1 MSGEIAV
8 RTVTEQAAR
17 FACRRHPVLIMEAS
31 YSREGGVQEVVGQP
45 EQITERPQVPWRL
58 RDLGLALGWVAAAA
72 IFTSIIVAIV
82 IIGPGSTTVRPAPQE
97 PMAQELRRVFG
108 VEPTGPLPALPL
120 PESKTETRDWTI
132 PLALGLSLPVEVA
145 FLGSAVWFGARRY
158 RRGWEVLG
166 FRRPLRGWWT
176 PVVVLLGAYF
186 VLAVYVAIME
196 VSGLSDLTPQST
208 LPEDVFDSPF
218 TLPLAGVLALL
229 AAPLAE
235 ETFFRGF
242 LFPGLRNRL
251 GTLRA
256 ALASSLLFAALH
268 FNVGS
273 IIPFTIIG
281 MLLAWAYVV
290 SGSLWMAIAAH
301 FAFNAISFVISV
313 ATGGGT

>member
-1 MSGEIAV
+1 
-8 RTVTEQAAR
+8 
-17 FACRRHPVLIMEAS
+17 L
-31 YSREGGVQEVVGQP
+31 EVVGQP
-45 EQITERPQVPWRL
+45 EQTIQQGQVPWRL
-58 RDLGLALGWVAAAA
+58 RDLGLALGWVAAAT
-72 IFTSIIVAIV
+72 ILTSIIVAIV
-82 IIGPGSTTVRPAPQE
+82 LIGPGSTTVRPPPRE

-120 PESKTETRDWTI
+120 PKSETETRDWTI
-132 PLALGLSLPVEVA
+132 PLALGLSLPTEAA

-158 RRGWEVLG
+158 RRGLDVLG

-176 PVVVLLGAYF
+176 PIVVLLGAYL
-186 VLAVYVAIME
+186 VLAVYVAIVE
-196 VSGLSDLTPQST
+196 LSGLGDLTPQST
-208 LPEDVFDSPF
+208 LPEDVFDNPF

-256 ALASSLLFAALH
+256 ALASGLFFAALH

-273 IIPFTIIG
+273 IIPFTVIG

-290 SGSLWMAIAAH
+290 SGSLWMAIGAH
-301 FAFNAISFVISV
+301 FAFNAISFIITV

>member
-1 MSGEIAV
+1 MEESHSSEEAV
-8 RTVTEQAAR
+8 QGVLGQSEQT
-17 FACRRHPVLIMEAS
+17 L
-31 YSREGGVQEVVGQP
+31 QQ
-45 EQITERPQVPWRL
+45 PQVPWRL
-58 RDLGLALGWVAAAA
+58 RDLGLALGWVAATA
-72 IFTSIIVAIV
+72 ILTSIVLAIV
-82 IIGPGSTTVRPAPQE
+82 FIGPGSTTVQPPAQE
-97 PMAQELRRVFG
+97 PMEHELSRVFG

-120 PESKTETRDWTI
+120 PESETKSSDWMT
-132 PLALGLSLPVEVA
+132 PVALGLSLPVEVA

-158 RRGWEVLG
+158 RRGWDVLG
-166 FRRPLRGWWT
+166 FRWPARGWWT
-176 PVVVLLGAYF
+176 PIAVLFGAYF
-186 VLAVYVAIME
+186 VLGVYVAIIE
-196 VSGLSDLTPQST
+196 LSGLGDLTPQST

-256 ALASSLLFAALH
+256 ALASSLLFALLH

-273 IIPFTIIG
+273 IIPFTAIG

-290 SGSLWMAIAAH
+290 SGSLWMAIGAH
-301 FAFNAISFVISV
+301 FAFNAISFIITIT
-313 ATGGGT
+313 AGGGT

>member
-1 MSGEIAV
+1 
-8 RTVTEQAAR
+8 
-17 FACRRHPVLIMEAS
+17 MEAS
-31 YSREGGVQEVVGQP
+31 YSSEEVVQGVLGQP
-45 EQITERPQVPWRL
+45 EQAVEQPQVPWRL
-58 RDLGLALGWVAAAA
+58 RDLGLALGWVAAAT
-72 IFTSIIVAIV
+72 ILTSIIVAIV
-82 IIGPGSTTVRPAPQE
+82 VIGPGSTTVRPPPQE

-132 PLALGLSLPVEVA
+132 PFALGLTLPVEVA
-145 FLGSAVWFGARRY
+145 FLGSAIWFGARRY
-158 RRGWEVLG
+158 RRGLEVLG
-166 FRRPLRGWWT
+166 FRRPLGGWWT
-176 PVVVLLGAYF
+176 PIAVLFGAYF
-186 VLAVYVAIME
+186 VLAAYVAIMKL
-196 VSGLSDLTPQST
+196 SGLGDLTPKST

-218 TLPLAGVLALL
+218 TVPLAGVLALL

-242 LFPGLRNRL
+242 LFPGLRNRI

-256 ALASSLLFAALH
+256 ALVSSFFFAVLH

-273 IIPFTIIG
+273 IIPFTAIG

-290 SGSLWMAIAAH
+290 SGSLWMAICAH
-301 FAFNAISFVISV
+301 FAFNAISFIITI

>member
-1 MSGEIAV
+1 
-8 RTVTEQAAR
+8 
-17 FACRRHPVLIMEAS
+17 VLNQSE
-31 YSREGGVQEVVGQP
+31 ETTQP
-45 EQITERPQVPWRL
+45 PQVPWRL

-72 IFTSIIVAIV
+72 ILTSIVLALIF
-82 IIGPGSTTVRPAPQE
+82 IGPGSTTIRPPPQE
-97 PMAQELRRVFG
+97 PMDQELRRVFG

-120 PESKTETRDWTI
+120 PESKTEARDWTI
-132 PLALGLSLPVEVA
+132 PAALGLTLLVEVA

-158 RRGWEVLG
+158 RRGWDVLG

-176 PVVVLLGAYF
+176 PVAVLFGAYL
-186 VLAVYVAIME
+186 VLGIYVAIVE
-196 VSGLSDLTPQST
+196 LLGLADLAPQST
-208 LPEDVFDSPF
+208 LPEDVFESPF

-242 LFPGLRNRL
+242 LFPGLRNRW

-256 ALASSLLFAALH
+256 ALASSLFFALLH

-273 IIPFTIIG
+273 IIPFTVIG

-290 SGSLWMAIAAH
+290 SGSLWMAIGAH
-301 FAFNAISFVISV
+301 FAFNAISFFITV
-313 ATGGGT
+313 ATGGGP

>member
-1 MSGEIAV
+1 
-8 RTVTEQAAR
+8 
-17 FACRRHPVLIMEAS
+17 METS
-31 YSREGGVQEVVGQP
+31 HSREEGVQGVLDQP
-45 EQITERPQVPWRL
+45 AETLQQPQVPWRL

-72 IFTSIIVAIV
+72 ILTSIVLAIV
-82 IIGPGSTTVRPAPQE
+82 FIGPGSSTVRAPAQE
-97 PMAQELRRVFG
+97 PMEQELRRVFG

-120 PESKTETRDWTI
+120 PQSETEARDWAI
-132 PLALGLSLPVEVA
+132 PFALGLTLLVEVA
-145 FLGSAVWFGARRY
+145 FLGTAVWFGARRY
-158 RRGWEVLG
+158 RRGWDVLG
-166 FRRPLRGWWT
+166 FRWPARGWWT
-176 PVVVLLGAYF
+176 PIVVLFGAYF
-186 VLAVYVAIME
+186 VLGVYVAIIE
-196 VSGLSDLTPQST
+196 LSGLADLTPQST

-256 ALASSLLFAALH
+256 ALASSLLFAVLH

-273 IIPFTIIG
+273 IIPFTAIG

-290 SGSLWMAIAAH
+290 SGSLWMAIGAH
-301 FAFNAISFVISV
+301 FAFNAISFIITI
-313 ATGGGT
+313 AAGT

>member
-1 MSGEIAV
+1 M
-8 RTVTEQAAR
+8 Q
-17 FACRRHPVLIMEAS
+17 
-31 YSREGGVQEVVGQP
+31 
-45 EQITERPQVPWRL
+45 PQVPWRL
-58 RDLGLALGWVAAAA
+58 RDLGLSLGWVAAAA
-72 IFTSIIVAIV
+72 ILTSIVLAIV
-82 IIGPGSTTVRPAPQE
+82 FIGPGSTTVRPPAQE
-97 PMAQELRRVFG
+97 PMQQELRRVFG
-108 VEPTGPLPALPL
+108 VEPTGSLPALPL
-120 PESKTETRDWTI
+120 PESETEARDWTI
-132 PLALGLSLPVEVA
+132 PFALGLSLPVEAV

-158 RRGWEVLG
+158 RRGWDVLG

-176 PVVVLLGAYF
+176 PVVVLFGAYF
-186 VLAVYVAIME
+186 VLAAYVAIME
-196 VSGLSDLTPQST
+196 LSGLSDLTPQST

-256 ALASSLLFAALH
+256 ALASSLFFALLH

-273 IIPFTIIG
+273 IIPFTAIG

-290 SGSLWMAIAAH
+290 SGSLWMAICAH
-301 FAFNAISFVISV
+301 FAFNAISFIITI
-313 ATGGGT
+313 AAGGGT

>member
-1 MSGEIAV
+1 MD
-8 RTVTEQAAR
+8 
-17 FACRRHPVLIMEAS
+17 
-31 YSREGGVQEVVGQP
+31 QP
-45 EQITERPQVPWRL
+45 EQTIQQGQVPWRL
-58 RDLGLALGWVAAAA
+58 RDLGLALGWVAAAT
-72 IFTSIIVAIV
+72 ILTSIIVAIV
-82 IIGPGSTTVRPAPQE
+82 LIGPGSTTVRPVPQE

-108 VEPTGPLPALPL
+108 VEPTGPLPAFPL
-120 PESKTETRDWTI
+120 PESETETRDWTI
-132 PLALGLSLPVEVA
+132 PLALGLSLPVEVT

-158 RRGWEVLG
+158 RRGLEVLG
-166 FRRPLRGWWT
+166 FRWPLRGWWT
-176 PVVVLLGAYF
+176 PIAVLFGAYF
-186 VLAVYVAIME
+186 VLAVYVAIVE
-196 VSGLSDLTPQST
+196 LSGLGDLTPQST

-273 IIPFTIIG
+273 IIPFTVIG
-281 MLLAWAYVV
+281 MLLAWAYVL
-290 SGSLWMAIAAH
+290 SGSLWMAIGAH
-301 FAFNAISFVISV
+301 FAFNAISFIITI
-313 ATGGGT
+313 AAGGGT